1 MKNDNKRTYSKE
13 NYLRNGTKTQNQ
25 YAKNSFNNNVQ
36 EPALNESGEE
46 AELLMSEKGSFITGA
61 DFLVDGG
68 ATAAYFYGDLNK

>member
-13 NYLRNGTKTQNQ
+13 NYFRNGTKTQNQ

-46 AELLMSEKGSFITGA
+46 AKRRGF
-61 DFLVDGG
+61 
-68 ATAAYFYGDLNK
+68 

>member
-13 NYLRNGTKTQNQ
+13 NYLRNRTKTQNQ

-46 AELLMSEKGSFITGA
+46 AKRRGF
-61 DFLVDGG
+61 
-68 ATAAYFYGDLNK
+68 

>member
-13 NYLRNGTKTQNQ
+13 NYLRNGTKTENQ

-46 AELLMSEKGSFITGA
+46 AKRRGF
-61 DFLVDGG
+61 
-68 ATAAYFYGDLNK
+68 

>member
-13 NYLRNGTKTQNQ
+13 NYLRNGTNTQNQ

-46 AELLMSEKGSFITGA
+46 AKRRGF
-61 DFLVDGG
+61 
-68 ATAAYFYGDLNK
+68 

>member
-13 NYLRNGTKTQNQ
+13 SYLRNGTKTQKQ

-46 AELLMSEKGSFITGA
+46 AKRRGF
-61 DFLVDGG
+61 
-68 ATAAYFYGDLNK
+68 

>member
-1 MKNDNKRTYSKE
+1 MSKKVLNLSLWKQADTKTEELKMKNDNKRTYSKE

-46 AELLMSEKGSFITGA
+46 AKRRGF
-61 DFLVDGG
+61 
-68 ATAAYFYGDLNK
+68 

>member
-36 EPALNESGEE
+36 EPALNEVEKKQREE
-46 AELLMSEKGSFITGA
+46 DFNSFI
-61 DFLVDGG
+61 
-68 ATAAYFYGDLNK
+68 ATALNI